1 MTVTRGTL
9 DGFPFLVISWNREVE
24 SGITYIVRYSVDSGT
39 ETKPPS
45 GASTV
50 SGILGSP
57 VTLVNLTQG
66 TTYYIWV
73 AVVRNGEQSP
83 YSRRVS
89 ETTYQGLVNKHIY
102 SWCLL

>member
-39 ETKPPS
+39 ETEPPS
-45 GASTV
+45 EASTV
-50 SGILGSP
+50 SGILDSP
-57 VTLVNLTQG
+57 ITLVKLAQG

-73 AVVRNGEQSP
+73 AAVRNGEESP

-89 ETTYQGLVNKHIY
+89 ETTYQGLVNKHIC
-102 SWCLL
+102 S

>member
-1 MTVTRGTL
+1 MIVTRGTL
-9 DGFPFLVISWNREVE
+9 DGFPFLAISWNGEVE
-24 SGITYIVRYSVDSGT
+24 SSITYIVRYSIDSGT
-39 ETKPPS
+39 ETEPPS

-50 SGILGSP
+50 SGILDSP

-73 AVVRNGEQSP
+73 AVVRNGEESP

-89 ETTYQGLVNKHIY
+89 ETTYQGLVYKHRY
-102 SWCLL
+102 VFNS